1 MLPIGVCSTQ
11 NTAPSS
17 PYISASLAAEPARHR
32 PHPNFL
38 RAFSHNM
45 NSPISKETEKI
56 CVLCCQEVEVFA
68 VGKCDHPV
76 CYRCSTKMRVLCDQK
91 YCAVCR
97 EELDKVGSRPHCGP
111 RTGLL
116 ARPRR
121 RGSFLF

>member
-1 MLPIGVCSTQ
+1 
-11 NTAPSS
+11 
-17 PYISASLAAEPARHR
+17 
-32 PHPNFL
+32 
-38 RAFSHNM
+38 M
-45 NSPISKETEKI
+45 NSSIAKETEKI

-97 EELDKVGSRPHCGP
+97 EELDKVGIRYHCGSC
-111 RTGLL
+111 TSQATL

-121 RGSFLF
+121 PCSPLFQRKKPVKVSQRKRA